1 MKLNNKKHY
10 INDDEY
16 KFIFSRVPRL
26 CLDFIVIKKGKVL
39 LAKRSIEPY
48 KGYWSLPGGM
58 VRYKES
64 FEEASKR
71 ILKDELGLKPIE
83 KKLIGS
89 MEFPNEVNKNGVHV
103 HSVSIAFLTKLED
116 GEIIGSDQAHEFQFF
131 ESLPENV
138 PPVHKEFMKK
148 NWKQIKSI

>member
-1 MKLNNKKHY
+1 MKLDNKKY
-10 INDDEY
+10 YLSDEEY

-64 FEEASKR
+64 FDEASVR
-71 ILKDELGLKPIE
+71 ILKCELGLKPIE
-83 KKLIGS
+83 KKLIGF
-89 MEFPNEVNKNGVHV
+89 MEFPNEVNKNGVPV

-131 ESLPENV
+131 DLLPENV
-138 PPVHKEFMKK
+138 HPVQKEFIKK
-148 NWKQIKSI
+148 NWQIIKP